1 VFGVQ
6 QRFGLGAVQ
15 DEVRDVV
22 QHAEGAVLER
32 AEEHKEVQG
41 VHIGRGSVHEQGAE
55 QPEAGGG
62 RRAAEG
68 DDGAGAAGQA
78 DAAAALE
85 AVRDR
90 GCLN

>member
-1 VFGVQ
+1 M
-6 QRFGLGAVQ
+6 
-15 DEVRDVV
+15 
-22 QHAEGAVLER
+22 
-32 AEEHKEVQG
+32 QG

-90 GCLN
+90 GWLNY